1 MEKNK
6 SSKIKSKSRIK
17 GVLKTSSKGK
27 GFLETDLFEE
37 DIEIPAEFLN
47 TGLNNDEVEIALLPK
62 VTGRRQT
69 GEVIRIIKR
78 GKTRF
83 VGLAEKNKGVAFL
96 IPDDRKM
103 YINILIPSSDKLFKK
118 LSSGDKALVT
128 ITRWDN
134 PQKTPEGKVVEILGK
149 KGNHEV
155 EIQSILLERNID
167 STFPEHLKKEAEK
180 IKENY
185 ITLKE
190 QEIKKR
196 KDFRETVT
204 LTIDPLDA
212 KDFDDAISFKKLD
225 ANHFEV
231 GIHIAD
237 VSWFVK
243 PESELDKEAEERGFS
258 VYLVDR
264 TIPMLPQ
271 VLSDDV
277 CSLNP
282 KEDKLAFSAVF
293 ELTRTGGIK
302 KRWFGKTVIRSNE
315 RLTYEKAQK
324 IIDSKDQKYASEL
337 GTLNTIAKNL
347 AKEKFRQGAISF
359 EDDEVR
365 FELDAEGKPVRVYR
379 KKRLE
384 AHKLVEELM
393 LLANREVAKRISK
406 DVQKGTKG
414 RPFVYRVHDKPDREK
429 IEELS
434 LFLKVLGYE
443 LHTKENVTSKDINAL
458 LKKVE
463 GQAEEGLVKQTA
475 IRSMAK
481 AIYSTQNIGH
491 YGLAFSHYTHFTS
504 PIRRYPDL
512 LVHRLLDKYLRG
524 EKIGSKELSLINKTL
539 NYSTQK
545 EITVQAAERDST
557 KLKQVEFMKEKI
569 GKTFEGIIS
578 GITEWG
584 IYVEEKTTKAEG
596 MVALRSLDDDFY
608 ELDKKTYSVVGQKTK
623 RRFTLGDRVS
633 IKVQAV
639 NVDRKTIDYKFV

>member
-1 MEKNK
+1 MKKKKPETRPQT
-6 SSKIKSKSRIK
+6 RIK
-17 GVLKTSSKGK
+17 GVLKTTSKGT

-37 DIEIPAEFLN
+37 DVEIPAQFLN
-47 TGLNNDEVEIALLPK
+47 TALNNDEVEIALLPK
-62 VTGRRQT
+62 IAGRRQA
-69 GEVIRIIKR
+69 GEVIQIIKR
-78 GKTRF
+78 NKIRF
-83 VGLAEKNKGVAFL
+83 VGLIEKNKGSAFL
-96 IPDDRKM
+96 VPDDRKM
-103 YINILIPSSDKLFKK
+103 YTNILIPFSDNLFKK
-118 LSSGDKALVT
+118 LTSGHKALVT
-128 ITRWDN
+128 MTRWDD
-134 PQKTPEGKVVEILGK
+134 PKKTPEGKVVKVLGK
-149 KGNHEV
+149 KGDHEV
-155 EIQSILLERNID
+155 EIQSILLEQSID
-167 STFPEHLKKEAEK
+167 STFPQHIKKEAEE
-180 IKENY
+180 IKKGY
-185 ITLKE
+185 ASLKE

-212 KDFDDAISFKKLD
+212 KDFDDAISFKKL
-225 ANHFEV
+225 ASGRFEV

-243 PESELDKEAEERGFS
+243 SKSELDKEAEERGFS

-264 TIPMLPQ
+264 TIPMLPK
-271 VLSDDV
+271 VLSDDI

-293 ELTRTGGIK
+293 ELTLAGGIK

-315 RLTYEKAQK
+315 RLTYEKAQE
-324 IIDSKDQKYASEL
+324 IIDSKNQEYTNEL
-337 GTLNTIAKNL
+337 KALNTIAKNL

-359 EDDEVR
+359 EDDEVQ
-365 FELDAEGKPVRVYR
+365 FELDADGKPVRVYR

-384 AHKLVEELM
+384 AHKLVEEFM

-414 RPFVYRVHDKPDREK
+414 RPFVYRIHDKPNREK

-512 LVHRLLDKYLRG
+512 LVHRLLDKYLLG
-524 EKIGSKELSLINKTL
+524 KKIGPNELASINKTL
-539 NYSTQK
+539 NHSTQK
-545 EITVQAAERDST
+545 EIAVQTAERDSI

-569 GKTFEGIIS
+569 GKTFEGVIS

-633 IKVQAV
+633 VKVQMV
-639 NVDRKTIDYKFV
+639 NTDRKTIDYKFV